1 MILAVALF
9 TLLLTL
15 FMPAVVDEGLNA
27 HGNPGER
34 CKGKRADK
42 DVHKELGYSTYSCSV
57 HVHTSLCQELIVIDG
72 SEVFACVTLAAE
84 GFAVLDL
91 LDVAETAGNTLI
103 AVGVEG
109 IEVD

>member
-9 TLLLTL
+9 TFLLTL
-15 FMPAVVDEGLNA
+15 FVPAVVDEGLNA
-27 HGNPGER
+27 YGNPGER
-34 CKGKRADK
+34 CKGERADK
-42 DVHKELGYSTYSCSV
+42 DVHKEFSYSTYSCSV
-57 HVHTSLCQELIVIDG
+57 HVRTSLCQELIVIDG

-84 GFAVLDL
+84 GFAILDL
-91 LDVAETAGNTLI
+91 LDVAETAGNAFI